1 MRKNIT
7 LRTSQ
12 DKLHSNSK
20 GIKARAGVIAP
31 VAAEH
36 LPHLNE
42 HQLAE
47 RWSISLKKLQADRLK
62 GCGVP
67 FIRLGRAVR
76 YRFADVVAWE
86 ERHLHVSTS
95 ELVTSTAM
103 SNEDGPARGASH
115 RTGR

>member
-1 MRKNIT
+1 M
-7 LRTSQ
+7 TS
-12 DKLHSNSK
+12 KRSSRSK
-20 GIKARAGVIAP
+20 ATQVT
-31 VAAEH
+31 AEDPNPEIRFH
-36 LPHLNE
+36 PHLDEN
-42 HQLAE
+42 QLSE
-47 RWSISLKKLQADRLK
+47 RWSVSIKKIQADRLK

-86 ERHLHVSTS
+86 ERHLHASTS

-103 SNEDGPARGASH
+103 SSEDGPARGASH